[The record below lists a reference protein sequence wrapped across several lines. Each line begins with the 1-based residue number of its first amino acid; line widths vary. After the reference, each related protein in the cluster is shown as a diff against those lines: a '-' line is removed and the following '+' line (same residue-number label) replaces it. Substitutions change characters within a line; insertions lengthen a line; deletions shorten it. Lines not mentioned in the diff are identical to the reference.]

1 MRRTAHLP
9 IPISIVAST
18 LASLLALACGSG
30 QDAAKPEAK
39 AGAKTEAKPEAPPP
53 SEVAP
58 EPEAAPEP
66 EPEATP
72 APAEPKPESHGGELC
87 GTIIP
92 CFQSL
97 DFAGSF
103 VANVT
108 ADIEPDGSVSSVSFT
123 GEAPQPVQECISNA
137 IEKIELTDYNGKPG
151 RVHCKKSGQ
160 LMGGTQMIMSDHE
173 YEVRAV
179 EGAPAEETKAEDAKA
194 G

>member
-1 MRRTAHLP
+1 MRRTVHLP
-9 IPISIVAST
+9 IPISIVTAT

-39 AGAKTEAKPEAPPP
+39 AGAKTEVKPEAKPTPP

-58 EPEAAPEP
+58 EPAEPAPEP
-66 EPEATP
+66 EPAEA
-72 APAEPKPESHGGELC
+72 KPESYGSELC

-103 VANVT
+103 VADVT

-194 G
+194 D